1 MIDWTLYRRAVD
13 ADEQLTAALVAQHG
27 LTRAADMR
35 YQPQHDN
42 ATTARKRELVR
53 RLTDEWLTH
62 YRAERDAQLSERAA

>member
-1 MIDWTLYRRAVD
+1 MIDWSLYRRAVD

-42 ATTARKRELVR
+42 AATARKRDLVQ

-62 YRAERDAQLSERAA
+62 YRAERHAQLSAVSA